1 MFFVASATIASEH
14 PELADDVRAVDE
26 HIFRHAGHP
35 LRADFTAE
43 LLGIERGRLARL
55 MGLFADKGVVKKLAG
70 YVCPRCDGLMEHVP
84 GEGDLWCGECEESV
98 SLRGRGDLGVAMWET
113 LPGAAV
119 TGESLAEDASEPAA
133 CPTEKVCI
141 QFVSGDRGG
150 AGRPLVMIHRE
161 DKAIRDA
168 ISLGKFRDAFTF
180 ADSVH
185 AASIDDLINCS
196 RAKPSVMHL
205 AGHGDERELILIKD
219 RDLIVQQST
228 LDLGQVVEM
237 FWAWPHRVRLVFFNT
252 CHSAELAKGLAE
264 SGAVD
269 LAIGVPGRIGDDPAI
284 DVAKTFYRQLS
295 EGLSVRRSFALA
307 LLQIK
312 NVSGAVRH
320 ELFNAPGVD
329 PEGVSFGR

>member
-1 MFFVASATIASEH
+1 MFFVASVTIAVEH
-14 PELADDVRAVDE
+14 PELADDIRAVDE
-26 HIFRHAGHP
+26 HFFRHAGHP
-35 LRADFTAE
+35 LRADFTSE

-55 MGLFADKGVVKKLAG
+55 MGLYVDKGVVKKLAG
-70 YVCPRCDGLMEHVP
+70 YVCPECDGLMEHVP
-84 GEGDLWCGECEESV
+84 SEGDLWCGECEKSV
-98 SLRGRGDLGVAMWET
+98 SLRGRGDLGVGMWET
-113 LPGAAV
+113 LAGVAV
-119 TGESLAEDASEPAA
+119 TGESLAEDAPEPTA
-133 CPTEKVCI
+133 CPKEKVCL

-168 ISLGKFRDAFTF
+168 INLGHFRDGFAF

-185 AASIDDLINCS
+185 AASIDDLISCY
-196 RAKPSVMHL
+196 RAKPGVMHL

-237 FWAWPHRVRLVFFNT
+237 FRAWPHRVRLVFFNT

-269 LAIGVPGRIGDDPAI
+269 LTIGVPGRIGDDPAI
-284 DVAKTFYRQLS
+284 DVATTFYRQLS

-307 LLQIK
+307 LLQLK
-312 NVSGAVRH
+312 NVPSTVRH
-320 ELFNAPGVD
+320 ELFHAPGVD
-329 PEGVSFGR
+329 PEAVTFGW